1 MAHQHFPTM
10 AACNENGP
18 LLIQPISDAE
28 ASILDFFVP
37 GFARISTA
45 VQWYLNIDLRVYVSL
60 LCYFGLF
67 VFICGRICMYLWAL
81 LETYCSKNPFYPNK
95 RTHFLTISS
104 FNCSFAT
111 S

>member
-1 MAHQHFPTM
+1 MAGYI
-10 AACNENGP
+10 ENISLP
-18 LLIQPISDAE
+18 ILPISDAE

-37 GFARISTA
+37 GFSRISTV
-45 VQWYLNIDLRVYVSL
+45 VQWYLRVDLSLYAPL

-81 LETYCSKNPFYPNK
+81 LETYCSKNPFYLNK

-104 FNCSFAT
+104 FNCSFAI